1 LFAAQGAG
9 VVVADI
15 SDEAGEAVV
24 ESIKTSGGRAVYV
37 HADVTSRDDAKRMI

>member
-1 LFAAQGAG
+1 M
-9 VVVADI
+9 VAEDI

-37 HADVTSRDDAKRMI
+37 HADITSRDDAKRMI